1 MATAP
6 QCRICDASALGEVRI
21 LHEMMFGT
29 RKPFDYRA
37 CAACG
42 CLQIVDPPA
51 DMAEHY
57 GKGYYS
63 FAPRH
68 RGLKEKLR
76 DWLTLNAPAA
86 LAGGFDWYKQGNW
99 RAIAGVPKTA
109 SILDVGCGAGEF
121 LRSLRAM
128 GYDARGTDPFIDR
141 EVIENGEVIVQNRD
155 IAAITE
161 LFDVVMMHHSLEHVV
176 DQVETLR
183 QVRRALNPG
192 GTAIIRVPVIDSW
205 AADHFGEN
213 WAHLDPPRHFYL
225 HSRKSLRIAAKRAG
239 LEVTLIRDDYNEF
252 GVRGSLHLRRG
263 RTSMAREPLDPS
275 EYAPLLAQQ
284 RQACASG
291 RADTVT
297 MFARA

>member
-1 MATAP
+1 MTGAP
-6 QCRICDASALGEVRI
+6 ECRICGFPDLGEVRT

-29 RKPFDYRA
+29 RRPFDYRS

-57 GKGYYS
+57 GAGYYS
-63 FAPRH
+63 FVPKPC
-68 RGLKEKLR
+68 GLKEKLR

-99 RAIAGVPKTA
+99 RSIADVPKTA
-109 SILDVGCGAGEF
+109 KILDVGCGTGEF

-161 LFDVVMMHHSLEHVV
+161 QFDVVMMHHSLEHVV
-176 DQVETLR
+176 GQTETLR
-183 QVRRALNPG
+183 QVHRILNPG
-192 GTAIIRVPVIDSW
+192 GLAIIRVPVIDSW
-205 AADHFGEN
+205 AAQEFGDH

-225 HSRKSLRIAAKRAG
+225 HSRKSLRIAAEKAG
-239 LEVTLIRDDYNEF
+239 LEVTAIRDDYNEF
-252 GVRGSLHLRRG
+252 GVRGSLHLRHG
-263 RTSMAREPLDPS
+263 RTSIASDPLDPN
-275 EYAPLLAQQ
+275 EYAPLLAEQ
-284 RQACASG
+284 RRACASG